1 MRDNNGTININYV
14 DFDSLNRATQ
24 KQIISKLK
32 YEDDAIP
39 YEMVT
44 ESGAPTERSLDA
56 ILREYQNV
64 LARFQELLERHGNK

>member
-44 ESGAPTERSLDA
+44 ETGAPTERSLDA
-56 ILREYQNV
+56 ILREYENV

>member
-44 ESGAPTERSLDA
+44 ESGAPTERSLDT
-56 ILREYQNV
+56 ILREYEKI